1 MMNTQMPVKESIMEK
16 RMVLMLVALAGLLAA
31 CGGNGPGTMDV
42 AATETQQAPAATPT
56 DDKTATLMSRV
67 LSLAG
72 MSSETAG
79 SVAVEGVAE
88 DRPENSE
95 PSPAT

>member
-16 RMVLMLVALAGLLAA
+16 RLVLMLVALAGLLAA
-31 CGGNGPGTMDV
+31 CGGNGPGTTDV

-56 DDKTATLMSRV
+56 DDKTATLMSRA
-67 LSLAG
+67 LSLVG
-72 MSSETAG
+72 MSSETAEP
-79 SVAVEGVAE
+79 VAVEGVAE

-95 PSPAT
+95 PSPTT